1 MLERE
6 LDLCLRARCTLLVVV
21 TPEEGRA
28 LDAIRAHCGTQR
40 PALTWDLADGFRALA
55 GAAPTAAARDPLTA
69 LEQVERA
76 DGDAL
81 FVFPDFHECW
91 PNGQVKRKLKVVAQR
106 LRATRKGLIL
116 IVPDLVGF
124 PKELRDEAVI
134 IELPPPGAAELEA
147 VLDRLT
153 RASGARVEL
162 TPLGREKL
170 VQAALGLSAAQAQRA
185 FARALVAGNGLDERA
200 IGLVTEE
207 KRQLLRESAA
217 LEYQPLTETDTG
229 VGGLGA
235 LKAWLRLR
243 ERALTREAAEYGLP
257 PPKGVALLGI
267 PGTGKSLCA
276 RLIAGTW
283 RLPLLRLDVGALYGG
298 LVGQSEAQA
307 RRALRL
313 AEAVAPCLL
322 WVDEL
327 EKAVAAGGADGG
339 TSARVLATL
348 LTWLQEKTAPVF
360 VVATANDIGELPP
373 ELLRRGRF
381 DEVFFLDLPTTEER
395 REIAAVHLRKRRRL
409 PADYDLDALA
419 QASEGRVGA
428 EIEQAVIEAMY
439 AGFAAGREVTTEDV
453 LAALARQV
461 PLAVAQREAV
471 GAMRA
476 WLREGRALSASFAEA
491 REAERRFVPLDVGRP

>member
-28 LDAIRAHCGTQR
+28 LDAVKAHCGTQR

-55 GAAPTAAARDPLTA
+55 GPAPSFAARDPLTA
-69 LEQVERA
+69 LDNIDRA

-81 FVFPDFHECW
+81 FVLPDFHDCW
-91 PNGQVKRKLKVVAQR
+91 ANAQVKRKLKAVAQR
-106 LRATRKGLIL
+106 LRATRKAIVA
-116 IVPDLVGF
+116 IVPDLAGF
-124 PKELRDEAVI
+124 PKELRDEAVVLD
-134 IELPPPGAAELEA
+134 LPPPGSPELEA

-153 RASGARVEL
+153 KAGGPRVAL
-162 TPLGREKL
+162 TPLGRDKL
-170 VQAALGLSAAQAQRA
+170 VRAALGLSVAQAGRA
-185 FARALVAGNGLDERA
+185 FARALVAGGGLDERA
-200 IGLVTEE
+200 IDLVTEE

-243 ERALTREAAEYGLP
+243 ERAFTREAAEYGLP
-257 PPKGVALLGI
+257 APRGVALLGI

-276 RLIAGTW
+276 RLVSGTW

-298 LVGQSEAQA
+298 LVGQSEEQT

-322 WVDEL
+322 WIDEL
-327 EKAVAAGGADGG
+327 EKAVAAGGGDGG
-339 TSARVLATL
+339 TSARVLGTL

-360 VVATANDIGELPP
+360 VVATANDVGELPP

-381 DEVFFLDLPTTEER
+381 DEVFFLDLPTAEER
-395 REIAAVHLRKRRRL
+395 HEIAAVHLRKRRRL
-409 PADYDLDALA
+409 PADFEVDALA
-419 QASEGRVGA
+419 RASEGRVGA
-428 EIEQAVIEAMY
+428 EIEQAVVEAMY
-439 AGFAAGREVTTEDV
+439 AGFAEEREFTTADV
-453 LAALARQV
+453 LTALARQV

-476 WLREGRALSASFAEA
+476 CLREGRALSASFAEA
-491 REAERRFVPLDVGRP
+491 REAERRFVPLQVDNP